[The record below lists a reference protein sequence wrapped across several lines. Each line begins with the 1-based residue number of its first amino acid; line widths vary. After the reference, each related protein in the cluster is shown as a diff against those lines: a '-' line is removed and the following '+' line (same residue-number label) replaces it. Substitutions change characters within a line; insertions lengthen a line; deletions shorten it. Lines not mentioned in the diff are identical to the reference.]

1 MIGHILRSLLFAPI
15 AWVKDR
21 LGLDPLIEFTRTY
34 KVPAAVHGRIGWM
47 YVFGMGIVAAFT
59 IQVVSGV
66 ALATMYVPSA
76 GLAYDS
82 VRFITEEVRFGAFLR
97 GLHFFGAS
105 AMVVLVLVHMAQV
118 FLVAAY
124 KYPRE
129 MNWISGVFLLLLTMS
144 MAATGQMLRW
154 DSDGMWTVVVATKFA
169 SRVPLLGGPLAEFIL
184 GGPTVGGPTL
194 TRFYAAHVFLLP
206 GLIIGLV
213 GLHMYLVMHHGVS
226 EPPESGR
233 PVNAR
238 TYKAYY
244 TQLKARGIRYMPDV
258 AWKEFVAG
266 FIVVLAVVLLALVFG
281 PKTQGPPP
289 DPTMAFADPRPDWYL
304 RWYYAFLYVKPR
316 GLESFVMV
324 YLPILVIIGLIL
336 FPILFREGER
346 SPLERPLSV
355 GLVAAVAI
363 VLGTLTVL
371 GFRAPWSPAYDT
383 IPLGPAELGVESG
396 PVVEGAQV
404 FYDRG
409 CQYCHTVLGRGGLYG
424 PDLTEVIARIS
435 AQETTVRIVQ
445 GFRRDM
451 PAYRDILSQED
462 LDALLV
468 FLQALPA
475 LREEPG
481 LR

>member
-1 MIGHILRSLLFAPI
+1 MRQIIRSLLLAPI
-15 AWVKDR
+15 DWVRDR
-21 LGLDPLIEFTRTY
+21 FGLDPLIEFMHTY
-34 KVPAAVHGRIGWM
+34 KVPAVLHGRIGWM
-47 YVFGMGIVAAFT
+47 YVFGMSILAAFA
-59 IQVVSGV
+59 IQVVTGV

-82 VRFITEEVRFGAFLR
+82 VRYITEEVAFGAFLR

-118 FLVAAY
+118 FLAAAY

-129 MNWISGVFLLLLTMS
+129 MNWISGVVLLLLTMG
-144 MAATGQMLRW
+144 MALTGQMLRW

-169 SRVPLLGGPLAEFIL
+169 ARVPLVGEWLAGFIL
-184 GGPTVGGPTL
+184 GGPTVGGATL

-206 GLIIGLV
+206 GLIIALV
-213 GLHMYLVMHHGVS
+213 GLHMYLVMYHGIS

-233 PVNAR
+233 PVNPR

-244 TQLKARGIRYMPDV
+244 AALKERGIRYMPDV
-258 AWKEFVAG
+258 AWKEFVAAFG
-266 FIVVLAVVLLALVFG
+266 VVVTVVLLALALG
-281 PKTQGPPP
+281 PKAPGPPP
-289 DPTMAFADPRPDWYL
+289 DPTMAFADPRPDWYI

-316 GLESFVMV
+316 GLESLVMV
-324 YLPILVIIGLIL
+324 YLPLLTIIGLIL
-336 FPILFREGER
+336 LPIFFRAGER
-346 SPLERPLSV
+346 SPRQRPFS
-355 GLVAAVAI
+355 VAAVAGVVI
-363 VLGTLTVL
+363 VLGTLTVMGL
-371 GFRAPWSPAYDT
+371 RVPWSPAYDT
-383 IPLGPAELGVESG
+383 TPLGPAELGVESG
-396 PVVEGAQV
+396 SVVEGAQV

-409 CQYCHTVLGRGGLYG
+409 CQYCHVVLGRGGFYG
-424 PDLTEVIARIS
+424 PDLTNVTVRIS
-435 AQETTVRIVQ
+435 PQETAVRIVQ
-445 GFRRDM
+445 GFGQDM
-451 PAYRDILSQED
+451 PAYRHILSAEE